1 MTARRCPVCGSA
13 EVEVRRLE
21 RHPGLGLEAIRLVN
35 VPYLQCRTCG
45 EELEEFPA
53 YRRLIRQAVEL
64 ICQLDSVLT
73 GQEVAFV
80 RHALNR
86 SQQELAEL
94 LGVHTVTL
102 SRWETGHSE
111 VPAPADR
118 LLRALAFEH
127 FGRVRPVSLSTA
139 PRQRNRERPITLDVE
154 QLHGETYTY
163 ETPHTFG
170 GTSHTWVM
178 SNDG

>member
-1 MTARRCPVCGSA
+1 MTTLTCPICGSD
-13 EVEVRRLE
+13 EVEISRVE
-21 RHPGLGLEAIRLVN
+21 RDNGLGLESIRLVN
-35 VPYLQCRTCG
+35 VPALECGSCG
-45 EELEEFPA
+45 EEFEEFPA

-64 ICQLDSVLT
+64 LCQLDSRLN
-73 GQEVAFV
+73 GQEIAFV

-86 SQQELAEL
+86 SQQELAGL

-111 VPAPADR
+111 VPATADR

-127 FGRVRPVSLSTA
+127 FGRARPVSLSTA
-139 PRQRNRERPITLDVE
+139 PKKRNRERPITLDVE
-154 QLHGETYTY
+154 QLHGDTYTY

-170 GTSHTWVM
+170 GNNRAWVM
-178 SNDG
+178 SNVG

>member
-1 MTARRCPVCGSA
+1 MSALNCPVCDSA
-13 EVEVRRLE
+13 EVEMSRVE
-21 RHPGLGLEAIRLVN
+21 RDNGLGLESIRLVN
-35 VPYLQCRTCG
+35 VPFLECGRCG
-45 EELEEFPA
+45 EGFEEFPA

-64 ICQLDSVLT
+64 LCQLDSRLT
-73 GQEVAFV
+73 GQEIAFV